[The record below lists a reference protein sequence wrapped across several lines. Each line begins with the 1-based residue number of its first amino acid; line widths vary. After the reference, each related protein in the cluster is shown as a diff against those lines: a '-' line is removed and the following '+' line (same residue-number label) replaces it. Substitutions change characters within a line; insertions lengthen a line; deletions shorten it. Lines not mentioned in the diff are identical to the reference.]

1 MPQLDSLINFNHAF
15 MSYKDFLFSENNTL
29 LSNTKNIKM
38 LEVLF
43 SCLNIIM
50 NKDRIKTK
58 DEDPSNYIDDNIL
71 EQIILIIAEKKN
83 NKYYLNNIEFST
95 KEEIIKIIRN
105 KIAHGEFIIDE
116 TSDNIIFKIEDQ
128 DIKISSNQLYS
139 LSILLIERLEL
150 YTVSKDY
157 SRSQVFASLPNISK
171 IKREKQ
177 ISQILENIYHIE
189 YNFNGQDSI
198 TPEQKALIEEILRN
212 VPSIISRL
220 EEITKKPVTE
230 EMIRTLF
237 AQHNLEVT
245 PKITKLS
252 ETSYREK
259 LEYFILK
266 NIKQFKK
273 MDAKHQVVLISNW
286 YQKLLNDNK
295 PLENLTNGV
304 HYNLYTLSNLPNT
317 NYKDIYEAIS
327 NLNSNNLFSSIVE
340 MIVTTELL
348 GFYIH
353 FQYPLE
359 NICKSKDNTEDGI
372 DYFDY
377 STLDL
382 SMLTPTIFNLPEGR
396 QSSYSDAINATK
408 RRLGIIGTEL
418 NTLELQ
424 ITNLNRL
431 VNTSTTEEEKTRYQ
445 TAIYTVSEKLNKALK
460 RQQEEQ
466 ELLVE
471 RQKELDEFNL
481 SDQTNYYH
489 NRYLIEYIRNAISHG
504 NVYFYY
510 NETDG
515 NITECKLRFI
525 NTKDSQVTLDLLVS
539 IQDFEKI
546 FNQDNLRLLDEYLT
560 NQKKGRVL

>member
-58 DEDPSNYIDDNIL
+58 DEDPSNYIDENIL

-139 LSILLIERLEL
+139 LSILLVERLEL

-408 RRLGIIGTEL
+408 RRLGIISTEL

-445 TAIYTVSEKLNKALK
+445 TAIYTVSEKLNKALN

>member
-15 MSYKDFLFSENNTL
+15 MSYKEFLFSENNNL
-29 LSNTKNIKM
+29 LSNEKNIKM

-58 DEDPSNYIDDNIL
+58 DENPNNYIDENIL
-71 EQIILIIAEKKN
+71 EQIILIIAEKRN

-116 TSDNIIFKIEDQ
+116 KAENIIFKIENQ

-139 LSILLIERLEL
+139 LSILLVERLDL
-150 YTVSKDY
+150 YTVSTDY
-157 SRSQVFASLPNISK
+157 SRTQVFASLPNITK
-171 IKREKQ
+171 IKKENQ
-177 ISQILENIYHIE
+177 ISQILDNIYHIE
-189 YNFNGQDSI
+189 YNFNSSQPI
-198 TPEQKALIEEILRN
+198 TPEQKNLIEEMLRK

-220 EEITKKPVTE
+220 EEITKKPITE

-237 AQHNLEVT
+237 AQHNIEVT
-245 PKITKLS
+245 PKISKLS

-295 PLENLTNGV
+295 PLENLTSGV

-317 NYKDIYEAIS
+317 NYKDVYDAIS

-382 SMLTPTIFNLPEGR
+382 SMLRPTIFNLPEGR

-408 RRLGIIGTEL
+408 RRLSIIGTEL

-424 ITNLNRL
+424 INNLNRL
-431 VNTSTTEEEKTRYQ
+431 LNTSVNEEEKNKYQ
-445 TAIYTVSEKLNKALK
+445 NAIYTVSEKLNKALR
-460 RQQEEQ
+460 RQKEEQ
-466 ELLVE
+466 ELLIE

-481 SDQTNYYH
+481 SDQTNYYY

-525 NTKDSQVTLDLLVS
+525 NTKDNQVTLDLLVS

-546 FNQDNLRLLDEYLT
+546 FNQDNLRLLDEYIT
-560 NQKKGRVL
+560 KQKKGRAL

>member
-116 TSDNIIFKIEDQ
+116 TSDNIIFKIEAQ

-189 YNFNGQDSI
+189 YNFNGQVSI

-237 AQHNLEVT
+237 AQRNLEVT

>member
-58 DEDPSNYIDDNIL
+58 DEDPSNYIDENIL

-139 LSILLIERLEL
+139 LSILLVERLEL

>member
-58 DEDPSNYIDDNIL
+58 DEDPSNYIDENIL

-139 LSILLIERLEL
+139 ISILLVERLEL

-408 RRLGIIGTEL
+408 RRLGIISTEL

-445 TAIYTVSEKLNKALK
+445 TAIYTVSEKLNKALN

>member
-58 DEDPSNYIDDNIL
+58 DEDPSNYIDENIL

-139 LSILLIERLEL
+139 LSILLVERLEL

-220 EEITKKPVTE
+220 EEITKN
-230 EMIRTLF
+230 IF
-237 AQHNLEVT
+237 
-245 PKITKLS
+245 KILRKVD
-252 ETSYREK
+252 SYNPD
-259 LEYFILK
+259 I
-266 NIKQFKK
+266 
-273 MDAKHQVVLISNW
+273 VLI
-286 YQKLLNDNK
+286 
-295 PLENLTNGV
+295 EGV
-304 HYNLYTLSNLPNT
+304 EKEGLGL
-317 NYKDIYEAIS
+317 AI
-327 NLNSNNLFSSIVE
+327 
-340 MIVTTELL
+340 M
-348 GFYIH
+348 
-353 FQYPLE
+353 
-359 NICKSKDNTEDGI
+359 
-372 DYFDY
+372 
-377 STLDL
+377 
-382 SMLTPTIFNLPEGR
+382 
-396 QSSYSDAINATK
+396 
-408 RRLGIIGTEL
+408 
-418 NTLELQ
+418 
-424 ITNLNRL
+424 NRL
-431 VNTSTTEEEKTRYQ
+431 IRACEH
-445 TAIYTVSEKLNKALK
+445 
-460 RQQEEQ
+460 
-466 ELLVE
+466 
-471 RQKELDEFNL
+471 
-481 SDQTNYYH
+481 NY
-489 NRYLIEYIRNAISHG
+489 IEI
-504 NVYFYY
+504 
-510 NETDG
+510 
-515 NITECKLRFI
+515 
-525 NTKDSQVTLDLLVS
+525 
-539 IQDFEKI
+539 
-546 FNQDNLRLLDEYLT
+546 
-560 NQKKGRVL
+560 

>member
-58 DEDPSNYIDDNIL
+58 DEDPSNYIDENIL

-139 LSILLIERLEL
+139 LSILLVERLEL

-445 TAIYTVSEKLNKALK
+445 TAIYTVSEKLNKALN

>member
-15 MSYKDFLFSENNTL
+15 MSYKEFLFSENNNL
-29 LSNTKNIKM
+29 LSNEKNIKM

-58 DEDPSNYIDDNIL
+58 DENPNNYIDENIL
-71 EQIILIIAEKKN
+71 EQIILIIAEKRN

-116 TSDNIIFKIEDQ
+116 KADNIIFKIENQ

-139 LSILLIERLEL
+139 LSILLVERLDL
-150 YTVSKDY
+150 YTVSTDY
-157 SRSQVFASLPNISK
+157 SRTQVFASLPNITK
-171 IKREKQ
+171 IKKENQ
-177 ISQILENIYHIE
+177 ISQILDNIYHIE
-189 YNFNGQDSI
+189 YNFNSSKPI
-198 TPEQKALIEEILRN
+198 TPEQKNLIEEMLRK

-220 EEITKKPVTE
+220 EEITKKPITE

-237 AQHNLEVT
+237 AQHSIEVT
-245 PKITKLS
+245 PKISKLS

-295 PLENLTNGV
+295 PLENLTSGV

-317 NYKDIYEAIS
+317 NYKDVYDAIS

-382 SMLTPTIFNLPEGR
+382 SMLRPTIFNLPEGR

-408 RRLGIIGTEL
+408 RRLSIIGTEL

-424 ITNLNRL
+424 INNLNRL
-431 VNTSTTEEEKTRYQ
+431 LNTSVNEEEKNKYQ
-445 TAIYTVSEKLNKALK
+445 NAIYTVSEKLNKALR
-460 RQQEEQ
+460 RQKEEQ
-466 ELLVE
+466 ELLIE

-481 SDQTNYYH
+481 SDQTNYYY

-525 NTKDSQVTLDLLVS
+525 NTKDNQVTLDLLVS

-546 FNQDNLRLLDEYLT
+546 FNQDNLRLLDEYIT
-560 NQKKGRVL
+560 KQKKGRAL

>member
-15 MSYKDFLFSENNTL
+15 MSYKEFLFSENNNL
-29 LSNTKNIKM
+29 LSNEKNIKM

-58 DEDPSNYIDDNIL
+58 DENPNNYIDENIL
-71 EQIILIIAEKKN
+71 EQIILIIAEKRN

-116 TSDNIIFKIEDQ
+116 KADNIIFKIENQ

-139 LSILLIERLEL
+139 LSILLVERLDL
-150 YTVSKDY
+150 YTVSTDY
-157 SRSQVFASLPNISK
+157 SRTQVFASLPNIIK
-171 IKREKQ
+171 IKKENQ
-177 ISQILENIYHIE
+177 ISQILDNIYHIE
-189 YNFNGQDSI
+189 YNFNSSQPI
-198 TPEQKALIEEILRN
+198 TPEQKNLIEEMLRK

-220 EEITKKPVTE
+220 EEITKKPITE

-237 AQHNLEVT
+237 AQHNIEVT
-245 PKITKLS
+245 PKISKLS

-295 PLENLTNGV
+295 PLENLTSGV

-317 NYKDIYEAIS
+317 NYKDVYDAIS

-382 SMLTPTIFNLPEGR
+382 SMLRPTIFNLPEGR

-408 RRLGIIGTEL
+408 RRLSIIGTEL

-424 ITNLNRL
+424 INNLNRL
-431 VNTSTTEEEKTRYQ
+431 LNTSVNEEEKNKYQ
-445 TAIYTVSEKLNKALK
+445 NAIYTVSEKLNKALR
-460 RQQEEQ
+460 RQKEEQ
-466 ELLVE
+466 ELLIE

-481 SDQTNYYH
+481 SDQTNYYY

-525 NTKDSQVTLDLLVS
+525 NTKDNQVTLDLLVS

-546 FNQDNLRLLDEYLT
+546 FNQDNLRLLDEYIT
-560 NQKKGRVL
+560 KQKKGRAL

>member
-15 MSYKDFLFSENNTL
+15 MSYKEFLFSENNNL
-29 LSNTKNIKM
+29 LSNEKNIKM

-58 DEDPSNYIDDNIL
+58 DENPNNYIDENIL
-71 EQIILIIAEKKN
+71 EQIILIIAEKRN

-116 TSDNIIFKIEDQ
+116 KADNIIFKIENQ

-139 LSILLIERLEL
+139 LSILLVERLDL
-150 YTVSKDY
+150 YTVSTDY
-157 SRSQVFASLPNISK
+157 SRTQVFASLPNITK
-171 IKREKQ
+171 IKKENQ
-177 ISQILENIYHIE
+177 ISQILDNIYHIE
-189 YNFNGQDSI
+189 YNFNSSQPI
-198 TPEQKALIEEILRN
+198 TPEQKNLIEEMLRK

-220 EEITKKPVTE
+220 EEITKKPITE

-237 AQHNLEVT
+237 AQHNIEVT
-245 PKITKLS
+245 PKISKLS

-295 PLENLTNGV
+295 PLENLTSGV

-317 NYKDIYEAIS
+317 NYKDVYDAIS

-382 SMLTPTIFNLPEGR
+382 SMLRPTIFNLPEGR

-408 RRLGIIGTEL
+408 RRLSIIGTEL

-424 ITNLNRL
+424 INNLNRL
-431 VNTSTTEEEKTRYQ
+431 LNTSVNEEEKNKYQ
-445 TAIYTVSEKLNKALK
+445 NAIYTVSEKLNKALR
-460 RQQEEQ
+460 RQKEEQ
-466 ELLVE
+466 ELLIE

-481 SDQTNYYH
+481 SDQTNYYY

-525 NTKDSQVTLDLLVS
+525 NTKDNQVTLDLLVS

-546 FNQDNLRLLDEYLT
+546 FNQDNLRLLDEYIT
-560 NQKKGRVL
+560 KQKKGRAL

>member
-58 DEDPSNYIDDNIL
+58 DEDPSNYIDENIL

-139 LSILLIERLEL
+139 LSILLVERLEL

-266 NIKQFKK
+266 NIKQLKK

-445 TAIYTVSEKLNKALK
+445 TAIYTVSEKLNKALN

-471 RQKELDEFNL
+471 RQKELEEFNL

>member
-58 DEDPSNYIDDNIL
+58 DEDPSNYIDENIL

-139 LSILLIERLEL
+139 ISILLVERLEL

-266 NIKQFKK
+266 NIKQLKK

-408 RRLGIIGTEL
+408 RRLGIISTEL

-445 TAIYTVSEKLNKALK
+445 TAIYTVSEKLNKALN

>member
-15 MSYKDFLFSENNTL
+15 MSYKDFLFSENNNL
-29 LSNTKNIKM
+29 LSNEKNIKM

-58 DEDPSNYIDDNIL
+58 DENPNNYIDENIL
-71 EQIILIIAEKKN
+71 EQIILIIAEKRN

-116 TSDNIIFKIEDQ
+116 KADNIIFKIENQ

-139 LSILLIERLEL
+139 LSILLVERLDL
-150 YTVSKDY
+150 YTVSTDY
-157 SRSQVFASLPNISK
+157 SRTQVFASLPNITK
-171 IKREKQ
+171 IKKENQ
-177 ISQILENIYHIE
+177 ISQILDNIYHIE
-189 YNFNGQDSI
+189 YNFNNSKPI
-198 TPEQKALIEEILRN
+198 TPEQKNLIEEMLRK

-220 EEITKKPVTE
+220 EEITKKPITE

-237 AQHNLEVT
+237 AQHNIEVT
-245 PKITKLS
+245 PKISKLS

-295 PLENLTNGV
+295 PLENLTSGV

-317 NYKDIYEAIS
+317 NYKDVYDAIS

-382 SMLTPTIFNLPEGR
+382 SMLRPTIFNLPEGR

-408 RRLGIIGTEL
+408 RRLSIIGTEL

-424 ITNLNRL
+424 INNLNRL
-431 VNTSTTEEEKTRYQ
+431 LNTSVNEEEKNKYQ
-445 TAIYTVSEKLNKALK
+445 NAIYTVSEKLNKALR
-460 RQQEEQ
+460 RQKEEQ
-466 ELLVE
+466 ELLIE

-481 SDQTNYYH
+481 SDQTNYYY

-525 NTKDSQVTLDLLVS
+525 NTKDNQVTLDLLVS

-546 FNQDNLRLLDEYLT
+546 FNQDNLRLLDEYIT
-560 NQKKGRVL
+560 KQKKGRAL

>member
-58 DEDPSNYIDDNIL
+58 DEDPSNYIDENIL

-139 LSILLIERLEL
+139 LSILLVERLEL

-212 VPSIISRL
+212 VPSLISRL

-266 NIKQFKK
+266 NIKQLKK

-408 RRLGIIGTEL
+408 RRLGIISTEL

-445 TAIYTVSEKLNKALK
+445 TAIYTVSEKLNKALN

>member
-1 MPQLDSLINFNHAF
+1 MKEQKKLTLGMAIFSFIVFVSFGVIILNEKTAPLYSTRIDT
-15 MSYKDFLFSENNTL
+15 KFSE
-29 LSNTKNIKM
+29 
-38 LEVLF
+38 
-43 SCLNIIM
+43 
-50 NKDRIKTK
+50 
-58 DEDPSNYIDDNIL
+58 YI
-71 EQIILIIAEKKN
+71 
-83 NKYYLNNIEFST
+83 
-95 KEEIIKIIRN
+95 
-105 KIAHGEFIIDE
+105 
-116 TSDNIIFKIEDQ
+116 
-128 DIKISSNQLYS
+128 
-139 LSILLIERLEL
+139 
-150 YTVSKDY
+150 
-157 SRSQVFASLPNISK
+157 
-171 IKREKQ
+171 
-177 ISQILENIYHIE
+177 
-189 YNFNGQDSI
+189 
-198 TPEQKALIEEILRN
+198 
-212 VPSIISRL
+212 
-220 EEITKKPVTE
+220 
-230 EMIRTLF
+230 
-237 AQHNLEVT
+237 
-245 PKITKLS
+245 
-252 ETSYREK
+252 
-259 LEYFILK
+259 
-266 NIKQFKK
+266 
-273 MDAKHQVVLISNW
+273 
-286 YQKLLNDNK
+286 
-295 PLENLTNGV
+295 
-304 HYNLYTLSNLPNT
+304 NT

-431 VNTSTTEEEKTRYQ
+431 INTSTTEEEKTRYQ